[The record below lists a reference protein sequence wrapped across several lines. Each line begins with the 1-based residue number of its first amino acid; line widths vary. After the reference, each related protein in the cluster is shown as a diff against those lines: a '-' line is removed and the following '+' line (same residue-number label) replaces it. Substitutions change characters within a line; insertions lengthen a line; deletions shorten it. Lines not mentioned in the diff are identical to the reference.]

1 MQINEVKVK
10 VANVRMLK
18 YAGNPEGSQ
27 LKVSP
32 KADKPLAKRMIM
44 AGIDANMQQ
53 ETMIIDTINH
63 VKNRSPKWRIPVI

>member
-18 YAGNPEGSQ
+18 YAGNPEGSP

-63 VKNRSPKWRIPVI
+63 VQNRSPKWRIPVI